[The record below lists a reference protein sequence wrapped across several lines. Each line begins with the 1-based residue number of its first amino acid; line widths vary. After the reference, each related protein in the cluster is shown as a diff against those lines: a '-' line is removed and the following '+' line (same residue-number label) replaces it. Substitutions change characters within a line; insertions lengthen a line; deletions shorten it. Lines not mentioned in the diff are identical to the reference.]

1 MGVIEA
7 VAVFFGFLCVWL
19 TIKENI
25 WCWPAGLVQVTLFIY
40 IFYEVKL
47 YSDLILHVI
56 YVFVQFYGW
65 YHWLYGGRDRGP
77 LAVTRLGRR
86 GQLGWPALVVFGFLL
101 WGYLMAS
108 HTDAAL
114 PYADAFTTVA
124 SLVAQWLMARKKLES
139 WLFWILVDLVA
150 IGIYWSKGLYMTS
163 GLYLAFLIMATI
175 GFLVWRN
182 SWLRGDGVAQPA

>member
-1 MGVIEA
+1 
-7 VAVFFGFLCVWL
+7 
-19 TIKENI
+19 
-25 WCWPAGLVQVTLFIY
+25 
-40 IFYEVKL
+40 
-47 YSDLILHVI
+47 
-56 YVFVQFYGW
+56 
-65 YHWLYGGRDRGP
+65 
-77 LAVTRLGRR
+77 
-86 GQLGWPALVVFGFLL
+86 LGWPALVVFGFLL